1 MLWAVSPT
9 YFEKK
14 KKKEEKGKGENIQVR
29 DSIITIINNNET
41 NMKRNRKKEENISI
55 IHFENYK

>member
-1 MLWAVSPT
+1 MLWAVSPS

-29 DSIITIINNNET
+29 DSIITIKNNNET
-41 NMKRNRKKEENISI
+41 NMKRNRKKEENI
-55 IHFENYK
+55 NNAL